1 MHYGMHILTP
11 DYSWVDTKMP
21 VTALNALPAWLS
33 LSIGRTGLD
42 SILAKTSTGLGF
54 AANIMSGD
62 VPIAARA
69 MTIFW
74 AVLLALYVF
83 RWAKALYGYSGGLF
97 SLTLFVFSPNV
108 IAHSHLVTSDV
119 AAACTMTLACFYFWR
134 YSDSGSTRALFLTSF
149 WTGIALISKYT
160 AVFLFPIFGLIELIR
175 YIANVRSR
183 PLSDRRPGSSHLGL
197 SLARAAVVLLF
208 LPVLIINGVYLFYGS
223 FMSLEQLA
231 PYLGSVRNL
240 LSEFHWLGFV
250 RIPLPLPYL
259 QSWDKMLFYMG
270 NGLYQGNTYLFG
282 HVRQGPFP
290 GYYFFAFLFKEP
302 LAFQIIL
309 VMALIHLARMRKE
322 YDILGKELFVLV
334 PATILTFYFFVLFRV
349 QIGFRY
355 FLVVLPYLHILCG
368 SLVKNWTSVTP
379 RIRVAIAVLLTY
391 LAVSVLSYFPHYIP
405 YFNELVWNRMNAY
418 KILSDSNLDW
428 GQAGWY
434 LNQYVSQHPGVVV
447 NPVAPTTGRIVV
459 SARQLTGVWIDGVP
473 FDKKISFPE
482 KYAWLREHFHPV
494 GHIAYAYLIFDV
506 SELDLQRALAE

>member
-1 MHYGMHILTP
+1 MHYGMNMLTR

-197 SLARAAVVLLF
+197 SLARAAVVLL
-208 LPVLIINGVYLFYGS
+208 
-223 FMSLEQLA
+223 LA
-231 PYLGSVRNL
+231 SVRL
-240 LSEFHWLGFV
+240 LRCSLCSSGARRVLHLLPETV
-250 RIPLPLPYL
+250 R
-259 QSWDKMLFYMG
+259 SVRVD
-270 NGLYQGNTYLFG
+270 G
-282 HVRQGPFP
+282 H
-290 GYYFFAFLFKEP
+290 FKRAGESS
-302 LAFQIIL
+302 LA
-309 VMALIHLARMRKE
+309 
-322 YDILGKELFVLV
+322 
-334 PATILTFYFFVLFRV
+334 
-349 QIGFRY
+349 
-355 FLVVLPYLHILCG
+355 
-368 SLVKNWTSVTP
+368 
-379 RIRVAIAVLLTY
+379 
-391 LAVSVLSYFPHYIP
+391 
-405 YFNELVWNRMNAY
+405 
-418 KILSDSNLDW
+418 
-428 GQAGWY
+428 
-434 LNQYVSQHPGVVV
+434 
-447 NPVAPTTGRIVV
+447 
-459 SARQLTGVWIDGVP
+459 
-473 FDKKISFPE
+473 
-482 KYAWLREHFHPV
+482 
-494 GHIAYAYLIFDV
+494 
-506 SELDLQRALAE
+506 